1 MKKQPARVDLRKS
14 CSENMQQIYRRAPI
28 PNCDFNKRNFIEI
41 TLWDGCSLVNLL
53 HIFINLFIRNT
64 SGGLLLYREATT
76 M

>member
-41 TLWDGCSLVNLL
+41 TLWDGCSPVYLL
-53 HIFINLFIRNT
+53 HIFRTPFPKNT
-64 SGGLLLYREATT
+64 SNGCICRCLTGF
-76 M
+76 